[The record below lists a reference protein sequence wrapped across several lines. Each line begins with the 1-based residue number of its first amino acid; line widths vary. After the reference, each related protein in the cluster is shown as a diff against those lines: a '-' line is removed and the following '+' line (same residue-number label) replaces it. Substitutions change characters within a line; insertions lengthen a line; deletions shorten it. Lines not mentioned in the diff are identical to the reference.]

1 MTQAPPV
8 ALLKATLAFNRNDVY
23 GSGYNYLKQIAVVKE
38 KMGQIIDKYTFETG
52 TKNSVHF
59 HDVAQEGKA
68 PIIGAGMCKIGLL
81 RTVRSDH

>member
-1 MTQAPPV
+1 
-8 ALLKATLAFNRNDVY
+8 
-23 GSGYNYLKQIAVVKE
+23 
-38 KMGQIIDKYTFETG
+38 MGQIIDKYTFETG